1 MSGKTSQTCAG
12 WLRYPGGM
20 SSARACVGIVAV
32 AVAFT
37 SFEIPEARAG
47 NPTGSPAANPAHP
60 VWNSN
65 KTRQPK
71 PKHRSLR
78 KFKPNKTKARAKSKQ
93 RLEDDAREVPPAPE
107 HASPF
112 LHQADPTRQDTSEAP
127 PMPRPPEELDAAIGL
142 ERHQRAEQAYHAAQQ
157 LLAEGQ
163 PDRAIAQL
171 DMATD
176 LDPGWSAPVA
186 LRAATFGALALRYEP
201 SEMFLSAQAAD
212 LQRLLALEPNVEVVQ
227 RSQKLIAL
235 RKRSEEAQRKEA
247 RRRKMVKP
255 ALIVGSFSLA
265 LIIGGTFLAAGVYP
279 STEPDALHQRSMVY
293 GGVAMLSVGVA
304 MAPAAISL
312 GVLAG
317 KQARRD
323 QAARELNA
331 YTGRAQPTLG
341 MSPRIFPGGGGMGLS
356 LRF

>member
-1 MSGKTSQTCAG
+1 M
-12 WLRYPGGM
+12 
-20 SSARACVGIVAV
+20 
-32 AVAFT
+32 
-37 SFEIPEARAG
+37 
-47 NPTGSPAANPAHP
+47 
-60 VWNSN
+60 
-65 KTRQPK
+65 
-71 PKHRSLR
+71 
-78 KFKPNKTKARAKSKQ
+78 
-93 RLEDDAREVPPAPE
+93 REVPLLP
-107 HASPF
+107 HHSSPF
-112 LHQADPTRQDTSEAP
+112 LHQPDPTRNQTTPASPE
-127 PMPRPPEELDAAIGL
+127 PRPPDELDAAIGL
-142 ERHQRAEQAYHAAQQ
+142 ERHQRAEQAYQEAQRLVAASKYNE
-157 LLAEGQ
+157 AVV
-163 PDRAIAQL
+163 QL
-171 DMATD
+171 DMATE
-176 LDPGWSAPVA
+176 LDPAWSPPVA
-186 LRAATFGALALRYEP
+186 LRAETFGTLALRYSP
-201 SEMFLSAQAAD
+201 SEAFLSAQAAD

-227 RSQKLIAL
+227 RSQQLIAL

-331 YTGRAQPTLG
+331 YTGRTQPVLG
-341 MSPRIFPGGGGMGLS
+341 MSPRIYPGGGGMGLS